1 MKLSRLFIPALFV
14 AVSGCSSVNGLSDS
28 KSSFGCKAPDGV
40 ACTSVSGVYANAEV
54 GNLPA
59 LRHAE
64 RKPTVSQSL
73 ASEQTNLP
81 VAYPGLPIRT
91 QTRVL
96 RVWVAPWVDEDSVM
110 HDQSFMYVVIDPGK
124 WLVESSRKATV
135 MKTLRRLQQSRDANG
150 VENNAGEARS
160 QDAAQEVVSQATL
173 QRPSFSGEKEEAK

>member
-1 MKLSRLFIPALFV
+1 MKYLRLFIPAVLV

-59 LRHAE
+59 LRHAD
-64 RKPTVSQSL
+64 RKVSVSQSV
-73 ASEQTNLP
+73 ASGQTTLP

-135 MKTLRRLQQSRDANG
+135 MKTLRRLQQSRDASDA
-150 VENNAGEARS
+150 EASSGEARG
-160 QDAAQEVVSQATL
+160 QDAAQEVATQATL
-173 QRPSFSGEKEEAK
+173 QRASLSGEKEEAK